1 MLYTKTIGHPIFLLL
16 GQSLKKLISLLLFI
30 KISFYTFAQQRD
42 SVPTGNFFYSFDSA
56 RIYYEVKGNGIPVIL
71 VHGFIVNGESWK
83 KTAVYTDLLTAGYKV
98 ITLDMR
104 GNGQSDK
111 PHDTTAYKN
120 DAEAKDIMALAKLL
134 SLKKYHVLG
143 YSRGSIITSRLL
155 ILDKRVSKVIM
166 GGMGADFTN
175 PLWPRRIL
183 FYKALMGEPVKE
195 LEGALNYV
203 KEKGLDQLAL
213 ALLQKEQPITSK
225 KEFGK
230 VKKPVLVICGDKD
243 TDNGNGSELAG
254 LIPNAVFE
262 SVPGDHNGSSKT
274 AEFSKAVIDF
284 LKKKY

>member
-16 GQSLKKLISLLLFI
+16 RQSLKKIISLLLFI
-30 KISFYTFAQQRD
+30 KISFYTFAQPSD
-42 SVPTGNFFYSFDSA
+42 SLLAGNFFYSFDSVK
-56 RIYYEVKGNGIPVIL
+56 IHYEVKGAGSPVIL
-71 VHGFIVNGESWK
+71 IHGFIVDGESWK

-143 YSRGSIITSRLL
+143 YSRGSIIASRLL
-155 ILDKRVSKVIM
+155 ILDKRVSRVIM

-195 LEGALNYV
+195 LEGAINYV
-203 KEKGLDQLAL
+203 KEKELDQLAL
-213 ALLQKEQPITSK
+213 ALLQKEQPSTSK
-225 KEFGK
+225 KEFSK
-230 VKKPVLVICGDKD
+230 VKNPALVICGDKD
-243 TDNGNGSELAG
+243 NDNGNGRELAG
-254 LIPNAVFE
+254 LIPNAVFV

-284 LKKKY
+284 LKKK